1 MKRFFNFVATLVV
14 GAAAFSVLSCED
26 DISGVGSGLLD
37 TGSTANAYY
46 VDLIAYNT
54 NNDSIRSDEN
64 VLQNGVV
71 GVYEDP
77 IFGRTKAKFYSQARL
92 SNLNPNFGTNPAVDS
107 VILNIPVHTKAGDD
121 NIQVDTTY
129 VYLQPGQEPSDTST
143 IIIKRT
149 YKLDS
154 IYGKTDLPMT
164 LKVREVAQYLHNQ
177 DSIYYSNP
185 NLNACGA
192 CVSNNIQVYPQV
204 LGSKVI
210 TNKVSTFSRQKKNEV
225 KTAPTPYLRV
235 KLDSAYFKSKF
246 VDNQNSPDLQDQ
258 SSFIRNFFRGIEL
271 SVDETQGFL
280 MNFNPNMSLSIHYSY
295 DDTTTEEEGDRKTGT
310 LGLTFSSI
318 WNTTGGYNVQINQ
331 FEHANRSSEFVNAY
345 TQPDLVNG
353 AARLYLAGMD
363 GTKTIIK
370 LNQDQLNE
378 IRNNVLS
385 NDWAIVGAELILH
398 VDESYG
404 FTKPP
409 YLMAWNFYKDGN
421 KYLSKNFVDIMSFYN
436 SYPVSVQFNPK
447 YDYTNNPNK
456 YVIRITDYIKSMV
469 EGNEVFE
476 DGQIILSLGNFL
488 LSPSTGYTGVY
499 NATDPYMNDRAFNPH
514 RIVLHGNASEQ
525 VDKRLRLKVYYTKK

>member
-1 MKRFFNFVATLVV
+1 MKRFFNFVATLAV
-14 GAAAFSVLSCED
+14 GAVAFSVLSCED

-192 CVSNNIQVYPQV
+192 CVSNNIQVYPHV

-210 TNKVSTFSRQKKNEV
+210 TNKVSTFTRQKKNEE